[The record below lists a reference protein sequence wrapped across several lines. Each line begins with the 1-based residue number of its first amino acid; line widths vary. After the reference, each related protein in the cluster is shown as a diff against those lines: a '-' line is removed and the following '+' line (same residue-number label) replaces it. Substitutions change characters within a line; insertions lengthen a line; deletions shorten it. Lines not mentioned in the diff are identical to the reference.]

1 MKRRHFVEL
10 LETNQWRANAD
21 NTGWLLASLVAVV
34 VPHMGR
40 MPMWVTAMFALL
52 VIWRWLVIA
61 RGFAR
66 PGRWTLVVLALGAII
81 AIMAQFQGVL
91 GRDSGVALL
100 ALLAGLKLL
109 ETRVVR
115 DAYVT
120 LFLTYFLIITN
131 FLYSQGIFIGVYMSA
146 VTVMSSAALI
156 GMQHSAGEVPA
167 RQRVRIA
174 SRILAQAL
182 PLMMVGFLLFPR
194 LPGPLWS
201 LPKDAHAGVTGLSD
215 SMSPGQVSSLSQ
227 SSAVAF
233 RVKFEGDAP
242 DPSAMYWRGP
252 VLEITDGY
260 KWQRSKRRVTMVG
273 QSSLVAAGGRT
284 VEYTVTLEP
293 TYHRW
298 LFALELNTDKP
309 DGATLL
315 DNGELVLGQPIRERR
330 RYRVRSQLDYT
341 LLARTTHELTAASI
355 LPPGMHPKTR
365 QLAARWAAADSRPEA
380 LVARALTHFR
390 NLPFVY
396 TLEPP
401 LMTGDSVDAFMFLN
415 RRGFC
420 EHYAAAFTI
429 LMRAAGVPARVVT
442 GYQGG
447 EFNEISDYWLV
458 RQRDA
463 HAWAE
468 VWMGARG
475 WVRVDPTAAVAP
487 ERVEVG
493 VDEALPDSAADAVFG
508 LARSDLLS
516 SWWRRARLGWDTV
529 NSSWNQWILGYGA
542 ARQRQFLLDLGLDV
556 SSWRDIGTAFFLAS
570 GLALAL
576 AAALIWRRPSRRDPS
591 ADSYLA
597 FCRKLKR
604 HGLVRSPN
612 EGPQDFCLRAQLALP
627 QMHREIGDITSMYL
641 AARYG
646 LGGVQAAAQLAR
658 EVRRFTVAPV
668 VI

>member
-1 MKRRHFVEL
+1 MKQRHFVEL
-10 LETNQWRANAD
+10 LETNHWRANAD

-40 MPMWVTAMFALL
+40 MPFWVTGVFALL
-52 VIWRWLVIA
+52 VMWRWLVIA
-61 RGFAR
+61 RGYAR
-66 PGRWTLVVLALGAII
+66 PGRWIMVALALAAII
-81 AIMAQFQGVL
+81 AIMVQFRGVL
-91 GRDSGVALL
+91 GRDSGIALL
-100 ALLAGLKLL
+100 TLLAGLKLL

-131 FLYSQGIFIGVYMSA
+131 FLYSQGIVISVYMCA
-146 VTVMSSAALI
+146 VTVMTTAALI
-156 GMQHSAGEVPA
+156 GMQHSAGEVAA

-174 SRILAQAL
+174 GRMLAQAL

-194 LPGPLWS
+194 LPGPLWG

-252 VLEITDGY
+252 VLENTDGY
-260 KWQRSKRRVTMVG
+260 KWERNKRRVTTLDRET
-273 QSSLVAAGGRT
+273 LVATGGRT

-293 TYHRW
+293 THHRW
-298 LFALELNTDKP
+298 LFALELNADKP
-309 DGATLL
+309 DDAALL
-315 DNGELVLGQPIRERR
+315 DNGELMLGQPIRERR
-330 RYRVRSQLDYT
+330 RYRIKSQLDYT
-341 LLARTTHELTAASI
+341 LLARTQQELDAASV
-355 LPPGMHPKTR
+355 LPHGMHPKTR
-365 QLAARWAAADSRPEA
+365 QLAEQWAAADSRPEA

-390 NLPFVY
+390 SLAFVY
-396 TLEPP
+396 TLQPP
-401 LMTGDSVDAFMFLN
+401 LMSGDPVDEFMFLN

-420 EHYAAAFTI
+420 EHYAAAFTV

-447 EFNEISDYWLV
+447 EFNEVSDYWLV

-463 HAWAE
+463 HAWSE
-468 VWMGARG
+468 VWLGERG
-475 WVRVDPTAAVAP
+475 WVRVDPTGAVAP
-487 ERVEVG
+487 ERVESG
-493 VDEALPDSAADAVFG
+493 VDEALPDSAAGAVFG
-508 LARSDLLS
+508 LARADLLS

-529 NSSWNQWILGYGA
+529 NNSWNQWILGYGA
-542 ARQRQFLLDLGLDV
+542 DRQRQFLRDLGLDV
-556 SSWRDIGTAFFLAS
+556 ASWRDIGLAFLLAS
-570 GLALAL
+570 GLALAF

-591 ADSYLA
+591 ADSYMA
-597 FCRKLKR
+597 FCRKLER
-604 HGLVRSPN
+604 HGLARAPN
-612 EGPQDFCLRAQLALP
+612 EGPQDFCERAQTALP
-627 QMHREIGDITSMYL
+627 QMRQEIADITAMYL

-646 LGGVQAAAQLAR
+646 LGGSEAAEQLSR
-658 EVRRFTVAPV
+658 EVRRFRVARAV
-668 VI
+668 R